1 MSFLWIC
8 SLWVWKRELLKYIR
22 SISPDEPDKN
32 SLESEITM
40 HEDSHIHQEW
50 ALKLNPL
57 TGAKRFQVLFEYLQ
71 NTCQLY
77 FILNLYI
84 LMKAHITLKI
94 FMRANIYHIYY
105 VIVSYH
111 VQFSRKGQKPDWLHF
126 NPLNRSHCHV
136 RGRRDTE
143 RKEMLVVLKSWW
155 ESMEE

>member
-1 MSFLWIC
+1 
-8 SLWVWKRELLKYIR
+8 
-22 SISPDEPDKN
+22 
-32 SLESEITM
+32 M

-105 VIVSYH
+105 CSFI
-111 VQFSRKGQKPDWLHF
+111 L
-126 NPLNRSHCHV
+126 C
-136 RGRRDTE
+136 
-143 RKEMLVVLKSWW
+143 VVLSKGSKNDTSKKISFDKN
-155 ESMEE
+155 EINQIVKFGAEELFKENEDDTGEPGIYDAIFTILSLIFRL

>member
-105 VIVSYH
+105 CSFIS
-111 VQFSRKGQKPDWLHF
+111 
-126 NPLNRSHCHV
+126 C
-136 RGRRDTE
+136 
-143 RKEMLVVLKSWW
+143 VVLSKGSKTRLITFQPSEPESLSCSWSERYW
-155 ESMEE
+155 KKRNVSCS